1 MELDKELAD
10 RKRKRYIQIIFI
22 VFIVTLVLFTLFSN
36 TLQSLTLPK
45 VRTEKSAI
53 GKLVH
58 KLEGSDIL
66 RPLTEVEL
74 SNPAGWKVRQVL
86 VKEGDLVE
94 KGQKLILYDSKSAE
108 RELEDEIIR
117 LEKQKFELENVQDQ
131 FIQASMDEDEFK
143 IRSVRREIEMSKL
156 DLGVQ
161 ERKINELRDR
171 LTSSK
176 EIMAPFDGIITRL
189 NAVEGLAS
197 QGEPDIVISN
207 YSQGYGFEVA
217 VDSKLLSSLG
227 ISIGEKVQVEV
238 NTAAEQQTRM
248 IDGELD
254 QIVKTESRTEEAAG
268 KSLAIPQKILRIK
281 VVDSELKGGE
291 QAWIKLEKRSR
302 LEGIV
307 IPNTA
312 IHQDQEG
319 GFVYKVE
326 ERRGALGNVF
336 VALKVRIHARET
348 NGQETVIQSD
358 MIYEDD
364 LIILESSE
372 PLQDGNRIRLQ

>member
-74 SNPAGWKVRQVL
+74 PNPAGWKVRQVL

-197 QGEPDIVISN
+197 QGEPDLVISN

-248 IDGELD
+248 IDGEID

-291 QAWIKLEKRSR
+291 QAWIKIEKRSR

-312 IHQDQEG
+312 IHQDHEG
-319 GFVYKVE
+319 RFVYKVE